1 MSLKA
6 RLRFPFTNNPD
17 NAKPASAPAAPTA
30 SPATTAPN
38 TNSAPAKTEKPT
50 EAAPSAAPPPTAAE
64 NYITPHEIKQKKAIY
79 EKLIS
84 MLDLSKVGELEEKE
98 ARTQIQTLSQKL
110 LDEHDVPLS
119 SDSRKKVAQLIED
132 DILGLGPL
140 ELLMRDKSITDIL
153 VNGPKNIF
161 VEKRGKLQKTPVTF
175 DDNQHLMRVVDRI
188 VSRVGRRVDES
199 SPMCDARLADGSRVN
214 VIIPPLALDG
224 ATVSIRRF
232 PADPLKLSGLVEKK
246 AMSKGMA
253 EFLMAAVAAGKN
265 ILISGGTGSGKT
277 TMLNALSGFIP
288 DNERIVTIEDAAE
301 LQLQQSH
308 VVRLETR
315 PPNIEGKGDITQ
327 RDLVRNAL
335 RMRPDRIVL
344 GEVRGAEAMDML
356 QAMNTGHDGSLAT
369 LHANTPREALG
380 RIENMVAMAGFELP
394 IRAVRAQISSAVDVV
409 VQVQRLED
417 GSRRTISICELTG
430 MEGEIITMSEL
441 FTFERRGVREDGKIY
456 GAFKPSGAVPSCME
470 EFQRRGLKLSL
481 DYFEPG
487 NELEV

>member
-6 RLRFPFTNNPD
+6 RLRFPFIHRPEDDKAAPAANPAPTKD
-17 NAKPASAPAAPTA
+17 AEKSAHSANASAPP
-30 SPATTAPN
+30 
-38 TNSAPAKTEKPT
+38 EKPK
-50 EAAPSAAPPPTAAE
+50 ESAPPPPPAAE
-64 NYITPHEIKQKKAIY
+64 NYVTAHEIKQKKAIY

-98 ARTQIQTLSQKL
+98 ARAQIQTLSQKL

-119 SDSRKKVAQLIED
+119 GESRKKVAQLIED

-153 VNGPKNIF
+153 INGPKNIF

-175 DDNQHLMRVVDRI
+175 DDNAHLMRVVDRI

-232 PADPLKLSGLVEKK
+232 PSDPLRLPALVEKK
-246 AMSKGMA
+246 ALSKGMC

-265 ILISGGTGSGKT
+265 IVISGGTGSGKT
-277 TMLNALSGFIP
+277 TMLNALSGYIP
-288 DNERIVTIEDAAE
+288 DSERIVTIEDAAE

-394 IRAVRAQISSAVDVV
+394 IKAVRAQISAAVDIV

-417 GSRRTISICELTG
+417 GSRRMTSICELTG
-430 MEGEIITMSEL
+430 MEGEIITMVEL
-441 FTFERRGVREDGKIY
+441 FAFERRGVREDGKIT
-456 GAFKPSGAVPSCME
+456 GAFKPSGGVPSCME
-470 EFQRRGLKLSL
+470 EFHRRGLHVNL
-481 DYFEPG
+481 DLFDPE